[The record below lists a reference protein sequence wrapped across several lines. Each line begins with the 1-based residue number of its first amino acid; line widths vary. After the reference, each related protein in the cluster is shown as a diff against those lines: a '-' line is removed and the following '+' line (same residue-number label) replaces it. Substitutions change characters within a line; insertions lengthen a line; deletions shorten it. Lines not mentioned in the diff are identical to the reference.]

1 MLKATSIAEED
12 VVSRWEHYQSADSQF
27 IIARADHLLR
37 PPAGVSFKA
46 EAGAL
51 RAEGFA
57 SRAWI
62 VEARRLASFIPGVT
76 AFDAEGLIDADAVR
90 QEFEGV
96 RQRVENRLI
105 KFEPGSADI
114 RADQAAALDELA
126 RDIERLRALAQ
137 STGSEV
143 RLSISGYTDPTGS
156 EAINAALRR
165 QRAENILSALI
176 SRGIRQ
182 EGLSASAADATARAN
197 QDRKVNFAVS
207 LADATK
213 DR

>member
-1 MLKATSIAEED
+1 
-12 VVSRWEHYQSADSQF
+12 
-27 IIARADHLLR
+27 
-37 PPAGVSFKA
+37 
-46 EAGAL
+46 
-51 RAEGFA
+51 
-57 SRAWI
+57 
-62 VEARRLASFIPGVT
+62 
-76 AFDAEGLIDADAVR
+76 
-90 QEFEGV
+90 
-96 RQRVENRLI
+96 LI